1 MGAVN
6 KLTNL
11 QLQLLKSFKYELPE
25 AQMIEIKLLLSKYFA
40 DKASDEMDNLW
51 DANGWTDETMD
62 DWANEDLRSDGK

>member
-1 MGAVN
+1 MSAIK

-25 AQMIEIKLLLSKYFA
+25 DQMIEIKSLLSKYFA

-51 DANGWTDETMD
+51 DANNWTDETMD
-62 DWANEDLRSDGK
+62 TWANEHLRSNG